1 MDTHLVNLL
10 VTLKIFFSEE
20 VRIAS
25 NLDGRL
31 QFLLGF
37 YYEDK
42 ETEFVRVNLFGG
54 VDPALNG
61 GSIFISS
68 NNTKRELEQKAIFG
82 ELAHDV
88 TDDIKFTFG
97 TRSFDIME
105 TFRDRRP
112 VEVRSDV
119 LTYTTA
125 PFTEPLTILGD
136 IELAVFGIRVLMG

>member
-1 MDTHLVNLL
+1 M
-10 VTLKIFFSEE
+10 
-20 VRIAS
+20 
-25 NLDGRL
+25 

-61 GSIFISS
+61 GSIFIGS

-119 LTYTTA
+119 LTYITA